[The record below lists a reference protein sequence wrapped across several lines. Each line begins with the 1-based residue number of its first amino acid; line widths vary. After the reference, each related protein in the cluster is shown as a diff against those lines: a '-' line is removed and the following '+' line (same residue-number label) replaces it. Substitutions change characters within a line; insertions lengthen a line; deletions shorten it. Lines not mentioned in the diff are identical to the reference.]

1 MYVGHS
7 ECGSQKT
14 EYNKKKKK
22 QNIIG
27 NTMAGGLYAGVLM
40 VELYCQKNTCYVLAR
55 GASQLHTQALSTLPG
70 RITFRYKRN
79 TVQLNPSP
87 WEDTQ
92 RSSLIGER
100 KALRLEMQ

>member
-1 MYVGHS
+1 
-7 ECGSQKT
+7 
-14 EYNKKKKK
+14 
-22 QNIIG
+22 
-27 NTMAGGLYAGVLM
+27 MAGGLCAGVLM
-40 VELYCQKNTCYVLAR
+40 VDLYCQKTTCYVLAR
-55 GASQLHTQALSTLPG
+55 GASQLHTQALSTVPR
-70 RITFRYKRN
+70 RITFKYKRD